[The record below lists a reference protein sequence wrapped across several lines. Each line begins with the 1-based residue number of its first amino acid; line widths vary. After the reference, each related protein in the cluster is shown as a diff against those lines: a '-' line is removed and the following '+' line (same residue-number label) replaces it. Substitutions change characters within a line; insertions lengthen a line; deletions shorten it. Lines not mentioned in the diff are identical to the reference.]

1 MFQLEEL
8 IIQFLL
14 NFAAREE
21 LNAFLRNPQY
31 TATLVGSLIAVS
43 GALLGTFLLLRGMS
57 LTSDAISHTVL
68 LGIVVAFMVMSSVFD
83 QEPSLSS
90 VWLIFGAAAAG
101 VATVL
106 LTELIY
112 RSGLVRQD
120 AALGLAFPLLFALA
134 VIMVSRFVD
143 DVHLDEDAVMVGEIG
158 VAWANTNSHCLD
170 QCTTVT
176 ITPDD
181 PRAKLTRQ
189 CVNCRQLGIS
199 PRDKEAEFT
208 EICANCGEYGPAQA
222 WQAGFTQTQP
232 VLVFWPKS
240 ITVMAVLT
248 LLTVVAVVLLYKEL
262 KLSTF
267 DPTLAAALGFRP
279 TLLHYGLM
287 VMVSLVAVGAF
298 DAVGS
303 ILVVAFFIIPPAAA
317 YLLTDRLP
325 RMLAYSSLIGAAG
338 AYTGYDLARG
348 NLLGLAHISDILAA
362 LNDLLGLEL
371 IEQWDSSI
379 SASMVL
385 MIFFFFLAAWIFSP
399 KYGLVSTMI
408 RRRNQRRNFDIQV
421 VLGHIHHHLVRLSN
435 IPDLALDDD
444 RIRAAESD
452 ELTVSTLHRHFR
464 WSPAKMQRILRRL
477 RASNLV
483 QVQADLVSL
492 TAHGETHAHGFRQNQ
507 LANETVPLSGIP
519 DPARDDN
526 RKGE

>member
-240 ITVMAVLT
+240 ITVMALLT

-492 TAHGETHAHGFRQNQ
+492 TAQGETHAHGFRQNQ
-507 LANETVPLSGIP
+507 LANETVPLSDIP
-519 DPARDDN
+519 DPAMDDN

>member
-181 PRAKLTRQ
+181 PRAELTRQ
-189 CVNCRQLGIS
+189 CVNCRELGIS

-222 WQAGFTQTQP
+222 WQAGFTQTEP

-240 ITVMAVLT
+240 ITVMALLT
-248 LLTVVAVVLLYKEL
+248 LLTIVAVVLLYKEL

-492 TAHGETHAHGFRQNQ
+492 TAQGETHAHGFRQNQ

-519 DPARDDN
+519 DPAMDDN

>member
-189 CVNCRQLGIS
+189 CVNCRELGIS

-222 WQAGFTQTQP
+222 WQAGFTQKEP

-240 ITVMAVLT
+240 ITVMALLT

-492 TAHGETHAHGFRQNQ
+492 TAQGETHAHDFRQNQ

-519 DPARDDN
+519 DPAMDDN